1 VLKIIKTS
9 DGSDTIFVQGMD
21 EHYHSVHGAF
31 QESEYIFINC
41 GLGYCKTN
49 PVRIFEVGFGTG
61 LNAFLTFI
69 NSDDRGKEIFYTAI
83 EKNPLPDSLIN
94 LLNYKDLVPRE
105 YIHVFDQIHSCNW
118 NEPERINT
126 NFILLK
132 IKDDLTSADLRG
144 NFDLV
149 YFDAF
154 GPDKQPEMWTDTII
168 KKISDITDRNG
179 ILVTYSAKGNVQRS
193 LRKHGFEVNL
203 LPGPPGK
210 RQIIR
215 AVKI

>member
-1 VLKIIKTS
+1 VLKIVKTS
-9 DGSDTIFVQGMD
+9 DGSDTIFVQGMG
-21 EHYHSVHGAF
+21 EHYHSVYGAI

-61 LNAFLTFI
+61 LNALLTFI
-69 NSDDRGKEIFYTAI
+69 NSNDRGKEIFYSTI
-83 EKNPLPDSLIN
+83 EKDPLPDSIITS
-94 LLNYKDLVPRE
+94 LNYKDLIPNE
-105 YIHVFDQIHSCNW
+105 YSHIFEQLHSSNW
-118 NEPERINT
+118 NVPEKISR
-126 NFILLK
+126 NFTLLK
-132 IKDDLTSADLRG
+132 IKGDLAFADIKG

-154 GPDKQPEMWTDTII
+154 GPDKQPEMWTDDVFR
-168 KKISDITDRNG
+168 KVSGITDSNG
-179 ILVTYSAKGNVQRS
+179 ILVTYSAKGSVQRT
-193 LRKHGFEVNL
+193 LRKNGFEVNL

-215 AVKI
+215 AIKI